1 MKNLTFDEFKDV
13 SKNATCVVA
22 FGAPWCKDC
31 KIAMPMLME
40 LSSKYSKTVEF
51 YGVDIDKE
59 EGIRDAM
66 SIRHIPTI
74 VFLKGGDE
82 VCDRVVEPRS
92 IDEIEDCIK
101 KLI

>member
-13 SKNATCVVA
+13 SKSGSCIVA
-22 FGAPWCKDC
+22 FGATWCKDC
-31 KIAMPMLME
+31 KIAMPILME
-40 LSSKYSKTVEF
+40 LSNKYPKVGF

-59 EGIRDAM
+59 DGIRDAM

-74 VFLKGGDE
+74 VFLKDGDE
-82 VCDRVVEPRS
+82 ICSRIVES
-92 IDEIEDCIK
+92 KNIDEIEDCIK